1 MNFLMRFQVNRWI
14 AAFTVVF
21 VIFHFGLLFF
31 DTTSDRLISW
41 FGFPTSLSIGL
52 EHPWSIVTHFFIH
65 VSLGH
70 LLLNAMVLYSLGH
83 RVEEEMGG
91 RYVNQLILAGALMG
105 LVCYVLSG
113 FLQDGH
119 DRFLVGSSAG
129 AMAVMGALLAIQPK
143 RKVSFFGVVIIEVTW
158 LVIFVVLIDL
168 IGIRQG
174 WNVGGHLAHWGGLL
188 MGYAFAKSV
197 GSKEGVKKKGNTI
210 VHRRPKTDDEFNE
223 ERIIKE
229 RRLNAILDKIN
240 RSGFDSLT
248 LSEKEF
254 LKEQSK

>member
-1 MNFLMRFQVNRWI
+1 MNLSMRFQVNRWI
-14 AAFTVVF
+14 AAFMVVF
-21 VIFHFGLLFF
+21 VVFHFGLLFF

-70 LLLNAMVLYSLGH
+70 LLLNATVMYSLGH
-83 RVEEEMGG
+83 WVEEEKGG

-188 MGYAFAKSV
+188 MGFAFAKF
-197 GSKEGVKKKGNTI
+197 GNGEKTSKPKDFN

-223 ERIIKE
+223 ERVSKE
-229 RRLNAILDKIN
+229 RKLNAILDKIN
-240 RSGFDSLT
+240 RSGFDSLSQ
-248 LSEKEF
+248 LEKEF

>member
-83 RVEEEMGG
+83 WVEEEMGG

-174 WNVGGHLAHWGGLL
+174 WNVGGHLAHWGGLS
-188 MGYAFAKSV
+188 MGFAFAKFWNS
-197 GSKEGVKKKGNTI
+197 GKTSKNKDFI

-223 ERIIKE
+223 ERLLKE
-229 RRLNAILDKIN
+229 RKLNAILDKIN
-240 RSGFDSLT
+240 RSGFDSLSQ
-248 LSEKEF
+248 SEKEF